1 MEILSGVACT
11 AMAMFLATAIVSRPA
26 QAAAGPGG
34 RLARR
39 RSNVPPVRNRFLY
52 KHGYLFKLQ
61 LFQRIVQADRRSV
74 ERPLRRFDL
83 RARFVGPLRLGQYAC
98 EERSRSDGKQGLYP
112 ARGRGCGASVKLL
125 LHR

>member
-11 AMAMFLATAIVSRPA
+11 AMAMFLATVIVSRPA

-34 RLARR
+34 DSRAVAAMFRQYETVFYT
-39 RSNVPPVRNRFLY
+39 NTD
-52 KHGYLFKLQ
+52 YLFELQ